1 MLSKNMNLVNTNQ
14 KGSSL
19 SLPAHGRVGARATS
33 LFSAAHFA
41 KQNTNSVGVQ
51 SKGEA
56 EGGCGGNSASP
67 EPKRSPAAL
76 LIQSRVQQKSFL
88 FLLEEKIGCAQIK
101 NCEQNF
107 SLSERA
113 LASGGGAERQ
123 NSAFGFSLKKVRISF
138 SVRSQIVCCE
148 FVASALRA
156 SAGRLYSICQD
167 FLGSIATFCESKT
180 QFAVAK
186 QRINEVY
193 EPILFI
199 PPKAKAKR

>member
-1 MLSKNMNLVNTNQ
+1 MVSKILKFGNQ

-19 SLPAHGRVGARATS
+19 SLPAHGWVGARATS
-33 LFSAAHFA
+33 FSAAHFA

-51 SKGEA
+51 SEGEA

-76 LIQSRVQQKSFL
+76 LSKSRPPKKSFV
-88 FLLEEKIGCAQIK
+88 FLLEEKIGRAQIK

-148 FVASALRA
+148 FIASALRA

-180 QFAVAK
+180 RF
-186 QRINEVY
+186 